1 MEIAKCEGRCAY
13 YNKCVYNGRI
23 RSSAD
28 YFVGSLQQRPEERDQ
43 GIHDTIFV
51 DAYTKANQ
59 KIEIKISKASA

>member
-1 MEIAKCEGRCAY
+1 MEIAKLEGRCAY

-28 YFVGSLQQRPEERDQ
+28 YFVGS
-43 GIHDTIFV
+43 
-51 DAYTKANQ
+51 YTKANQ